1 MFHIF
6 FQVVTDIYKLYI
18 KDLVTDSTVTVGFFI
33 GCITLIGY
41 TTAHKTMALDKT
53 VILRT

>member
-1 MFHIF
+1 M
-6 FQVVTDIYKLYI
+6 
-18 KDLVTDSTVTVGFFI
+18 DLVTDGTVTVGFFI
-33 GCITLIGY
+33 DRITLIGY